1 MVVGWPKLQ
10 VRCSATV
17 TTIDELSPF
26 ATGANDFYVQSG
38 LMR

>member
-1 MVVGWPKLQ
+1 MARWIEAQ
-10 VRCSATV
+10 
-17 TTIDELSPF
+17 DDYELSPF